1 MKLEIISPERRIF
14 TGEVESVRLPGAI
27 GSFTVLSCHA
37 PLISLLNA
45 GEIIYTANGDETRLK
60 IESGFVEV
68 KNNVV
73 FVCTEKMIKS

>member
-27 GSFTVLSCHA
+27 GSFTVLAHHA
-37 PLISLLNA
+37 PLISLLNE
-45 GEIIYTANGDETRLK
+45 GEIIYKVNGNEARLK
-60 IESGFVEV
+60 IDSGFVEV

-73 FVCTEKMIKS
+73 FVCIEKVIKS